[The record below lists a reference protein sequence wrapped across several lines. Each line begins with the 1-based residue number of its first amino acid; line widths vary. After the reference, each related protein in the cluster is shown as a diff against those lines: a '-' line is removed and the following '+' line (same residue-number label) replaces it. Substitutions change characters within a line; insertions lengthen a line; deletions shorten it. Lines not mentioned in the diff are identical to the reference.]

1 MTAAIY
7 GHRGARAERPEN
19 TLEGFR
25 HALACGVAGIETDI
39 AVTADFIPVLHH
51 DARLADGRLI
61 RHMARADLP
70 AFIPTLAEA
79 LAEIPVP
86 QWLLEIKTYPD
97 QPEDSHPAAQM
108 AAATL
113 AALAG
118 ADPSRIAI
126 LAFDWSVLRAIAAQA
141 PALRRVCLTAPE
153 TEAARRLWW
162 GPDFA
167 GLTTP
172 QAVAATGAWGW
183 AAFAATLQPPQ
194 IREAHARGLRVL
206 AWTVNDPAEVGR
218 LAPLADGLITDH
230 PARYAP

>member
-1 MTAAIY
+1 
-7 GHRGARAERPEN
+7 
-19 TLEGFR
+19 
-25 HALACGVAGIETDI
+25 
-39 AVTADFIPVLHH
+39 
-51 DARLADGRLI
+51 
-61 RHMARADLP
+61 
-70 AFIPTLAEA
+70 
-79 LAEIPVP
+79 
-86 QWLLEIKTYPD
+86 
-97 QPEDSHPAAQM
+97 M